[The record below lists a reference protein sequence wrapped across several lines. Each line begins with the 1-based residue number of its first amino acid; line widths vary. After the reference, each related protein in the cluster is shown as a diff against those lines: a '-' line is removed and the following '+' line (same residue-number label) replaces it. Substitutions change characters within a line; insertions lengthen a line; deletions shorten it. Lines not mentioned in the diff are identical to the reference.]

1 MQNEN
6 NLHDLTDRMAILEQ
20 DLSSQKAR
28 LAKMEEA
35 VTEMIREVRGDFR
48 AAVAQMQHS
57 LGQVQTTVTHEIQSI
72 MARHE
77 LAERVHWDSIE
88 QARMDRAD
96 DERRYKTNT
105 YVSLA
110 GVFVALVAILATLWV
125 GRG

>member
-6 NLHDLTDRMAILEQ
+6 NLHDLTERMAILEQ

-28 LAKMEEA
+28 LARMEED

>member
-6 NLHDLTDRMAILEQ
+6 NLHDLAERMAILEQ

-28 LAKMEEA
+28 LARMEEA

-57 LGQVQTTVTHEIQSI
+57 LGQVETTVTHEIQSI

-77 LAERVHWDSIE
+77 LAERVYWDSIE
-88 QARMDRAD
+88 QARMDRVD

>member
-6 NLHDLTDRMAILEQ
+6 NLHDLAERMAILEQ

-28 LAKMEEA
+28 LARMEEA

-57 LGQVQTTVTHEIQSI
+57 LGQVETTVTHEIQSI

>member
-6 NLHDLTDRMAILEQ
+6 NLHDLTERMAILEQ

-72 MARHE
+72 MAHHE

-88 QARMDRAD
+88 QARMDRVD

>member
-6 NLHDLTDRMAILEQ
+6 NLHDLTERMAILEQ

-35 VTEMIREVRGDFR
+35 VTEMIRE
-48 AAVAQMQHS
+48 QHS

>member
-6 NLHDLTDRMAILEQ
+6 NLHDLTERMAILEQ

-35 VTEMIREVRGDFR
+35 VTEMIREVRGDFQ

>member
-6 NLHDLTDRMAILEQ
+6 NLHDLTERMAILEQ

-96 DERRYKTNT
+96 DERRYKNNT

>member
-6 NLHDLTDRMAILEQ
+6 NLHDLTERMAILEQ

>member
-6 NLHDLTDRMAILEQ
+6 NLHDLTERMAILEQ

-72 MARHE
+72 MAHHE

>member
-6 NLHDLTDRMAILEQ
+6 NLHDLTERMAILEQ

-35 VTEMIREVRGDFR
+35 VTEMIREVLGDFR

>member
-6 NLHDLTDRMAILEQ
+6 NLHDLTERMAILEQ

-88 QARMDRAD
+88 QARMDRVD

>member
-6 NLHDLTDRMAILEQ
+6 NLHDLAERMAILEQ

-28 LAKMEEA
+28 LARVEEA

>member
-6 NLHDLTDRMAILEQ
+6 NLHDLAERMAILEQ

-28 LAKMEEA
+28 LARMEEA

-72 MARHE
+72 MAHHE